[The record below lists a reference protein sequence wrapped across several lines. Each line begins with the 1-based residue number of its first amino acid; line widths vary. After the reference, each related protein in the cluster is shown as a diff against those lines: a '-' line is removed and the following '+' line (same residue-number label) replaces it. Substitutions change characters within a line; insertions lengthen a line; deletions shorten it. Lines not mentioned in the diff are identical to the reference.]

1 MTQSQT
7 PTKINC
13 PKCNTSIDVNDI
25 LYHQLEEKLKQNNS
39 AEQQKLQLEIENKRK
54 EYHKAFADLQLQ
66 QNSIKEQ
73 KEKFNEELKLA
84 TQIQV
89 KQEKLKYEEV
99 IKKQIEEENSES
111 TLLLKKELLEKSNQV
126 KDLNKSRA
134 EVEKLKREKDEIE
147 SKVKADAEIALT
159 ERLNE
164 EKIKIQKSVDEQSE
178 LKFKQKDEQMKQM
191 YEQLQIAQ
199 RKAEQGSMQLQGEVQ
214 ELAIEEYLEA
224 KYPFDVI
231 EEIKK
236 GARGADCIQ
245 IVHTREIQ
253 NCGKIYYESKRTKD
267 FQKTWIEK
275 FKSDMRAKNVDLGVL
290 VTQTLPSGL
299 ERMGLFEGIWVCTF
313 EEFKGLSAVLRE
325 NIIKI
330 NHAKMSEEN
339 KTDKMSLLYGY
350 LTSTEFQMQM
360 EAIVE
365 GFSQMQTDLD
375 KEKRAMTKIWK
386 QREKQIDKV
395 IDNTVGMYGSIKG
408 IAGNAIGTVKS
419 LELPYS
425 DEDLETEAVQI
436 ENNN

>member
-1 MTQSQT
+1 MTQPQSQT

-13 PKCNTSIDVNDI
+13 PNCNASIDVNDI

-39 AEQQKLQLEIENKRK
+39 AEQQKLQQEIENKRV
-54 EYHKAFADLQLQ
+54 EYKNAFQALEQQ
-66 QNSIKEQ
+66 QNSINEQ
-73 KEKFNEELKLA
+73 KEKFAEELKLA
-84 TQIQV
+84 TVAQV
-89 KQEKLKYEEV
+89 KQEKLKYETT

-111 TLLLKKELLEKSNQV
+111 LLLLKKELLEKSNQV

-134 EVEKLKREKDEIE
+134 EVEQLKREKDEIE
-147 SKVKADAEIALT
+147 SKVKADAEISLT

-164 EKIKIQKSVDEQSE
+164 EKIKIQKNADEQNE
-178 LKFKQKDEQMKQM
+178 LKFKQKDEQMRQLN
-191 YEQLQIAQ
+191 EQLQIAQ

-214 ELAIEEYLEA
+214 ELAIEEYLEL
-224 KYPFDVI
+224 KYPFDAI

-245 IVHTREIQ
+245 TVHTREIQ

-275 FKSDMRAKNVDLGVL
+275 FKTDMRAKNVDIGVL
-290 VTQTLPSGL
+290 VTQTLPTGL
-299 ERMGLFEGIWVCTF
+299 ERMGLVEGVWVCTF
-313 EEFKGLSAVLRE
+313 EEFKGVSALLRE
-325 NIIKI
+325 NIIRLS
-330 NHAKMSEEN
+330 HVKMSEEN

-365 GFSQMQTDLD
+365 GFTQMQTDLD

-395 IDNTVGMYGSIKG
+395 LDNTIGMYGSIKG
-408 IAGNAIGTVKS
+408 IAGNAIRTIKS

-425 DEDLETEAVQI
+425 DEVSADI
-436 ENNN
+436 EIL